1 MVNKGNKDAVVAGGA
16 ALGYGNESAWI
27 TALALTIL
35 ERRFADQKEMWELV
49 ASKAMKFLGKYANA
63 ILDEAKDILYY

>member
-1 MVNKGNKDAVVAGGA
+1 MNKGNKDAVVAGGA

-35 ERRFADQKEMWELV
+35 ERRFSDQKEMWELV
-49 ASKAMKFLGKYANA
+49 ASKAMKFLGEYANA
-63 ILDEAKDILYY
+63 ILDEAKDFLYY